1 MFYAHAQ
8 RRRVSLDCGD
18 KLITKQA
25 HKDECDIHN
34 ILRQYQRTGII
45 NHVAAA
51 RAQYGDLPD
60 PIDFQEAQ
68 HKLMAA
74 STAFASLPSSVRD
87 HFGNDPGRFLSAFLD
102 KDQEPYLRSV
112 GLLNALPA
120 SEATS
125 PASTQDKA
133 T

>member
-1 MFYAHAQ
+1 MFYAHT
-8 RRRVSLDCGD
+8 RRRVSFDCGD
-18 KLITKQA
+18 RLITKQA

-74 STAFASLPSSVRD
+74 STAFASLPSAVRD
-87 HFGNDPGRFLSAFLD
+87 HFGNDPAQFLSAFLD
-102 KDQEPYLRSV
+102 PKQDEYLRSV
-112 GLLNALPA
+112 GLIDPIQGAPPSA
-120 SEATS
+120 E
-125 PASTQDKA
+125 PDKA
-133 T
+133 A